1 MTELNA
7 TPSNMARVWARVNL
21 DAVAHNVRAIKGLLK
36 HGAGLMAV
44 VKSNAYGHGAKQ
56 VAQAALASGAQSL
69 GVVRVSEGI
78 ELRDAGIEAPVLLLG
93 PCCPDEHLP
102 GIEADLTFAVSSE
115 DEIEQLAE
123 KTRAAHQ
130 GHRRGN
136 KTKVHLMVDTGMGR
150 SGFAPDELWPAAE
163 RVKAE
168 RTLALEGVFTH
179 FSSAEESD
187 PAPTREQVALFRG
200 LVRSLEEKGVRFRV
214 RHAANSAATVFHP
227 DAQLDLVRCG
237 TLLHGLRAWPAGR
250 DGLELR
256 PSLSLHTRI
265 VHLGKR
271 PAGWTVGYNRT
282 FKCARESVL
291 ATLPVGY
298 SDGYRRAISGRGEVI
313 VRGCR
318 LPVVGTISMDY
329 IVVDV
334 TALAHT
340 SAGLPDVGEEVTL
353 IGAGPDGRERISVED
368 LAAASGTIPYVVT
381 AQLNALNVERRYAG
395 GPAVRE
401 ADTVI
406 MPRVV
411 KAAKVPME
419 LRKVEPPKAI
429 PLVTVPVEEKALHR
443 AAGA

>member
-1 MTELNA
+1 
-7 TPSNMARVWARVNL
+7 MARVWARVDL
-21 DAVAHNVRAIKGLLK
+21 DAVAHNVRAIKSLLK

-56 VAQAALASGAQSL
+56 VGKAALAAGAQRL
-69 GVVRVSEGI
+69 GVVRVTEGI
-78 ELRDAGIEAPVLLLG
+78 ELRDAGVEAPINLLG
-93 PCCPDEHLP
+93 PCMPDEFLP

-130 GHRRGN
+130 GHRRGQ

-150 SGFAPDELWPAAE
+150 SGFTPDELWPAAD

-168 RTLALEGVFTH
+168 QTLELEGVFTH
-179 FSSAEESD
+179 FSSAEEYD
-187 PAPTREQVALFRG
+187 PEPTREQVAL
-200 LVRSLEEKGVRFRV
+200 LRSLLRDLEERRVYFRV

-227 DAQLDLVRCG
+227 DAQLDMVRCG
-237 TLLHGLRAWPAGR
+237 TLLHGMRAWQAGR
-250 DGLELR
+250 DALDLR
-256 PSLSLHTRI
+256 ASLSLHTKI

-313 VRGCR
+313 VRGMR

-334 TALAHT
+334 TSLANT
-340 SAGLPDVGEEVTL
+340 PAGLPEVGEDVTL
-353 IGAGPDGRERISVED
+353 IGSSPDGRERISVED

-395 GPAVRE
+395 GPALRE
-401 ADTVI
+401 AATAI

-411 KAAKVPME
+411 NDVPME
-419 LRKVEPPKAI
+419 LRKTESPKTI
-429 PLVTVPVEEKALHR
+429 PFAAPRQEEDAPQR
-443 AAGA
+443 AAAGA

>member
-1 MTELNA
+1 
-7 TPSNMARVWARVNL
+7 MARVWARVDL

-56 VAQAALASGAQSL
+56 VGNAALASGAQRL
-69 GVVRVSEGI
+69 GVVRVTEGI
-78 ELRDAGIEAPVLLLG
+78 ELRDAGIAAPIQLLG
-93 PCCPDEHLP
+93 PCMPDEFLP

-115 DEIEQLAE
+115 DEIRQLAE
-123 KTRAAHQ
+123 QTRAAHQ
-130 GHRRGN
+130 GLRRGQ

-168 RTLALEGVFTH
+168 RTLELEGIFTH
-179 FSSAEESD
+179 FSSAEEAD
-187 PAPTREQVALFRG
+187 PEPTREQVAL
-200 LVRSLEEKGVRFRV
+200 LRSLLRDLEERRVYFRV

-227 DAQLDLVRCG
+227 DAQLDMVRCG
-237 TLLHGLRAWPAGR
+237 TLLHGMRAWPIGR
-250 DGLELR
+250 DGLDLR

-282 FKCARESVL
+282 FKCTRESVL

-313 VRGCR
+313 VRGLR
-318 LPVVGTISMDY
+318 MPVVGTISMDY

-334 TALAHT
+334 TPLANT
-340 SAGLPDVGEEVTL
+340 SAGLPEVNEEVTL
-353 IGAGPDGRERISVED
+353 IGSSADGRERITVED

-381 AQLNALNVERRYAG
+381 AQINALNVERRYAG

-401 ADTVI
+401 AATVI

-411 KAAKVPME
+411 AEVAME
-419 LRKVEPPKAI
+419 LRRTEAPKAI
-429 PLVTVPVEEKALHR
+429 PFAPVQVEEEAPRR